1 MVGKTFISHLKEY
14 FIGKYIFKNPF
25 NFEIT
30 LDLTEE
36 LQK

>member
-1 MVGKTFISHLKEY
+1 MVDKTFISHLKEY
-14 FIGKYIFKNPF
+14 FVGKIFFKNPF

-36 LQK
+36 L